1 MNLCSE
7 GYFFSPS
14 LCLEFNIASWAC
26 VGTFPLLSGET
37 RDLRTKLLIGN
48 IWKSSGVNENL
59 TLIPNATYHIP
70 RSKLSAKINAR
81 FTLHTQ

>member
-1 MNLCSE
+1 MKLCSE
-7 GYFFSPS
+7 GDFFLHSP
-14 LCLEFNIASWAC
+14 CLELNIVSWAC
-26 VGTFPLLSGET
+26 VGNFSLLSGET

-59 TLIPNATYHIP
+59 TRIPNATYHIP

-81 FTLHTQ
+81 FTLHAQ